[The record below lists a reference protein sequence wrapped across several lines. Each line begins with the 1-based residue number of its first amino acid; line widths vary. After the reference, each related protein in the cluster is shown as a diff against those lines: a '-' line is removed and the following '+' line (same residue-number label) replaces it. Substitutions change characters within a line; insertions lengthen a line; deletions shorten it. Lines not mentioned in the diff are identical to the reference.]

1 MDNND
6 TASIRPPG
14 AGKRANRITAGML
27 LAFGAFGVLLY
38 VAHVA
43 FIPIALA
50 LLFALVLSG
59 PVEALHKH
67 RIPRSV
73 SAFVILA
80 IALGILGAA
89 MMLLWK
95 PAQNLYDEAPSTIRT
110 VKQRFAPIAKVLGR
124 VDDLGNA
131 AGSIA
136 TSTSVRPGARAP
148 TAPVAP
154 VVPASATSFLGSSVA
169 AVGSSVTF
177 VILTLFL
184 LTGGPPMLAR
194 MTAAFVDD
202 LNASHVLTII
212 EAVRG
217 EVGRFYAVT
226 AFINLGLGVV
236 TAVVM
241 MLWGM
246 PTPYVWGI
254 TAALLNFIP
263 YAGPTITLV
272 ILTFVASMTFPQVP
286 RIVGVAGSF
295 LVIALI
301 EGQIV
306 QPLFVGRRLQINPL
320 LIFLGLWLG
329 GLFWGIAGVLLAT
342 PLLVALK
349 VIAENVPGGRAALE
363 FLGPNNQS
371 RPESEPL
378 RNLVSA
384 VGGRRKTD
392 RKPPDALGKVGT

>member
-1 MDNND
+1 MDNRES
-6 TASIRPPG
+6 APLPPKAHVMRVNRLS
-14 AGKRANRITAGML
+14 AGTLIVV
-27 LAFGAFGVLLY
+27 GAFGVLLY
-38 VAHVA
+38 FAHVA

-67 RIPRSV
+67 RVPRSV

-80 IALGILGAA
+80 IALGILGGA
-89 MMLLWK
+89 MALLWT
-95 PAQNLYDEAPSTIRT
+95 PAQNLYDEAPATIRT
-110 VKQRFAPIAKVLGR
+110 VKQKFAPIAKVVTR
-124 VDDLGNA
+124 VNDIGNA

-148 TAPVAP
+148 VAPATPVA
-154 VVPASATSFLGSSVA
+154 AAGATSLLGSSLA

-217 EVGRFYAVT
+217 EVGRYYAVT
-226 AFINLGLGVV
+226 AVINLGLGAV
-236 TAVVM
+236 TTVVM
-241 MLWGM
+241 LLWGM

-254 TAALLNFIP
+254 TAALLNFVP
-263 YAGPTITLV
+263 YAGPTTTLV
-272 ILTFVASMTFPQVP
+272 VVTFVASMTFSEVP

-295 LVIALI
+295 LMLAVI

-349 VIAENVPGGRAALE
+349 VIAENVPRGRAVLE

-371 RPESEPL
+371 RPAQEPL
-378 RNLVSA
+378 RNLVNA
-384 VGGRRKTD
+384 VGGRRRTD
-392 RKPPDALGKVGT
+392 AKPADALGKVGT

>member
-1 MDNND
+1 MP
-6 TASIRPPG
+6 TPPAHG
-14 AGKRANRITAGML
+14 MRVNRLSPGTL
-27 LAFGAFGVLLY
+27 LAVGAFGLLLY
-38 VAHVA
+38 FAHVA

-59 PVEALHKH
+59 PVEGLHKH
-67 RIPRSV
+67 RVPRSV

-80 IALGILGAA
+80 VALGILGGA
-89 MMLLWK
+89 MTLLWT
-95 PAQNLYDEAPSTIRT
+95 PAQSLYDEAPATIRT
-110 VKQRFAPIAKVLGR
+110 VKQKFAPIAKVVSR
-124 VDDLGNA
+124 VNDIGNA

-148 TAPVAP
+148 VAPVTP
-154 VVPASATSFLGSSVA
+154 VVPAGATSLLGSSLA

-202 LNASHVLTII
+202 LNSSHVLTII

-226 AFINLGLGVV
+226 AFINLGLGAV
-236 TAVVM
+236 TTVVM

-263 YAGPTITLV
+263 YAGPTTTLV
-272 ILTFVASMTFPQVP
+272 IITFVASMTFSEVP

-295 LVIALI
+295 LMIAVI

-349 VIAENVPGGRAALE
+349 VIAENVPRGRAVLE

-371 RPESEPL
+371 RPGQEPL

-392 RKPPDALGKVGT
+392 PKPADTLGKVGT

>member
-1 MDNND
+1 MDNQD
-6 TASIRPPG
+6 TAPLPPN
-14 AGKRANRITAGML
+14 AHVMRVNRLTAGTL
-27 LAFGAFGVLLY
+27 LAVAVMGLLLY

-67 RIPRSV
+67 RVPRSV

-80 IALGILGAA
+80 IALGILGGA
-89 MMLLWK
+89 MTLLRT
-95 PAQNLYDEAPSTIRT
+95 PAQNLYDEAPATIRT
-110 VKQRFAPIAKVLGR
+110 VKQRFAPIAKIVTR
-124 VDDLGNA
+124 VNDLGNA

-148 TAPVAP
+148 AAPVTA
-154 VVPASATSFLGSSVA
+154 VVPAGATSLLGTSLA

-226 AFINLGLGVV
+226 AFINLGLGAV
-236 TAVVM
+236 TTVVM

-263 YAGPTITLV
+263 YAGPTTTLAV
-272 ILTFVASMTFPQVP
+272 ITFVASMTFADVP
-286 RIVGVAGSF
+286 HIVGVAGSF
-295 LVIALI
+295 LMIAVI

-349 VIAENVPGGRAALE
+349 VIAENVPRGKAVLE

-371 RPESEPL
+371 RPAQEPL

-384 VGGRRKTD
+384 VGGRRRTD
-392 RKPPDALGKVGT
+392 RKPAEALDKVGT

>member
-1 MDNND
+1 MP
-6 TASIRPPG
+6 IPPPAHG
-14 AGKRANRITAGML
+14 MRVNRLSAGTL
-27 LAFGAFGVLLY
+27 LAVAAFGLLLY
-38 VAHVA
+38 FAHVA

-59 PVEALHKH
+59 PVEGLHKH
-67 RIPRSV
+67 RVPRSV

-80 IALGILGAA
+80 IALGILGGA
-89 MMLLWK
+89 MTLLWT
-95 PAQNLYDEAPSTIRT
+95 PAQSLYDEAPATIRT
-110 VKQRFAPIAKVLGR
+110 VKQKFAPIAKVVSR
-124 VDDLGNA
+124 VNDIGNA

-148 TAPVAP
+148 VAP
-154 VVPASATSFLGSSVA
+154 VTPVMPAGATSLLGSSLA

-226 AFINLGLGVV
+226 AFINLGLGAV
-236 TAVVM
+236 TTVVM

-263 YAGPTITLV
+263 YAGPTTTLV
-272 ILTFVASMTFPQVP
+272 IITFVASVTFSEVP

-295 LVIALI
+295 LMIAVI

-349 VIAENVPGGRAALE
+349 VIAENVPRGRAVLE

-371 RPESEPL
+371 RPAQEPL

-392 RKPPDALGKVGT
+392 PKPADALGKVGT

>member
-1 MDNND
+1 MDNKD
-6 TASIRPPG
+6 LGAIPLQARIRFS
-14 AGKRANRITAGML
+14 ALTL
-27 LAFGAFGVLLY
+27 LAVGAIGLLLY

-80 IALGILGAA
+80 VVLGILGAA
-89 MMLLWK
+89 MTLLWT
-95 PAQNLYDEAPSTIRT
+95 PAQNLYSEAPATIRT
-110 VKQRFAPIAKVLGR
+110 VKQKFAPIAKIVTR
-124 VDDLGNA
+124 VNDIGNA

-148 TAPVAP
+148 AAPVTPVAP
-154 VVPASATSFLGSSVA
+154 GEATSLLSSSLA

-184 LTGGPPMLAR
+184 LIGGPPMLAR
-194 MTAAFVDD
+194 MTLAFVDD
-202 LNASHVLTII
+202 LNASHVLTLI
-212 EAVRG
+212 EAVRR

-226 AFINLGLGVV
+226 ALINVGLGVV
-236 TAVVM
+236 TAVTM

-246 PTPYVWGI
+246 PTPYVWGV
-254 TAALLNFIP
+254 TAACLNFIP
-263 YAGPTITLV
+263 YAGPTATLV
-272 ILTFVASMTFPQVP
+272 VVTFVASMTFPDASH
-286 RIVGVAGSF
+286 IVGVGGSF
-295 LVIALI
+295 LMIALT

-342 PLLVALK
+342 PFLVALK
-349 VIAENVPGGRAALE
+349 VVAEHVPRGRAVLE

-371 RPESEPL
+371 LPQQTPL

-392 RKPPDALGKVGT
+392 RKPPDGLGKVGT